1 MEKERFTSGYGLIS
15 LALVCLSVM
24 FVASYYDGKL
34 FLNQSG
40 LTAGAIALAGLL
52 LVAWTQKTIYLEIQ
66 NSRTLINSGYY
77 DFKKDTLDIHDI
89 KYIYRVPQFI
99 IRYFGG
105 SLMVIYIKDDNG
117 GIRHS
122 PLRERNYPEAT
133 LKKFLLRIKALK
145 PTIELDPE
153 YEAFLADK
161 IDLHSASQNSVEG
174 VEQRLR
180 DKGETWNRVTGAKK
194 FLSKL

>member
-1 MEKERFTSGYGLIS
+1 MEKERFTSGYGLIW
-15 LALVCLSVM
+15 LTLIGVVALLTVSYRERGFVPNQDTSVM
-24 FVASYYDGKL
+24 
-34 FLNQSG
+34 
-40 LTAGAIALAGLL
+40 LL
-52 LVAWTQKTIYLEIQ
+52 LFFGGIILTLIFRTTTYLEIQ

-99 IRYFGG
+99 MRYFGG
-105 SLMVIYIKDDNG
+105 SLMMIYIKDDNG

-122 PLRERNYPEAT
+122 AIRERPYPEAT